1 MTNGKKTH
9 ISLQLMLD
17 RDHEDNYKTFKL
29 NQISNQVITLQ
40 DFFKMTA
47 IRKACGVPELK
58 KDFIF
63 MKQYDLKQARNYI
76 YRDGE
81 LD

>member
-1 MTNGKKTH
+1 
-9 ISLQLMLD
+9 MLD

-63 MKQYDLKQARNYI
+63 MKQYDLK
-76 YRDGE
+76 
-81 LD
+81 